1 MLMKLLYAL
10 FITGVGFQLG
20 TLNYRFDTAAHNLQP
35 RIADGENAQIE
46 EMPYVVKLISSTGI
60 CSGAIIS
67 ESWILTA
74 AHCISPIGTDVK
86 IFAGSDKKY
95 DNLTQ
100 KRYAL
105 SIHKHDYYE
114 KGKIS
119 QYDLALIE
127 VTPFKLNERIGIVKL
142 SDDMW
147 PQGDTK
153 YNRSCLAA
161 GWGVPEVGQK
171 LVAQLQKL
179 RVTASHGDRG
189 CKCWPSFQNK
199 RLICLHEKSGSG
211 ICLGD
216 SGSALVCDDKA
227 VGIAHIVYL
236 VDSCDPL
243 AFKKIEFKCTT
254 TAGVY
259 TYICP
264 HLNWIRRYVP
274 SVPMTPASCRG
285 SKYSHKELISFVLLK
300 VLLLI

>member
-86 IFAGSDKKY
+86 
-95 DNLTQ
+95 
-100 KRYAL
+100 
-105 SIHKHDYYE
+105 
-114 KGKIS
+114 
-119 QYDLALIE
+119 